1 MKAGKLLDRLKDIL
15 SNERQAQLAKYKSL
29 KKVLK
34 SLRLE
39 KVKLKKELENPM
51 SDENRKKT
59 ASKLKII
66 SVQLNKG
73 LKVLKELND
82 ERRRK

>member
-66 SVQLNKG
+66 SVQRKKG
-73 LKVLKELND
+73 LKVLKELKA
-82 ERRRK
+82 ERRHK